1 MVNKKEFEMTVSE
14 QYGRQAIGFLM
25 AQDGITFPST
35 EWTREKEDAVIGQ
48 MFEYMLKNGYTRKSA
63 NYYLNYDEDYI
74 ADNLAMLPQV

>member
-25 AQDGITFPST
+25 AQAGVVYTP
-35 EWTREKEDAVIGQ
+35 ERENEIIGQ
-48 MFEYMLKNGYTRKSA
+48 MFECMLKNGYTRKSA

-74 ADNLAMLPQV
+74 ADNLQMLPRV